1 MKSLKKLV
9 AVAITVAMVTVT
21 LVGCGAK
28 ESASSDNGKGKE
40 AAEKQKITIGAMSS
54 VDVIPLVVAK
64 EKGYL
69 EKNGVDLDLQVFK
82 SAKDRDAAFQSGA
95 LDGVFTDI
103 VAVALY
109 QNGGF
114 DVRITGSTDGDFMLV
129 AGKDSKVKTINDIK
143 GKKVG
148 ISEKTVIEYTLD
160 EILKKNSV
168 AVKDV
173 EKAFVPAI
181 PTRLEMLATNK
192 IDVALLPE
200 PFSTL
205 ALKDGGILLG
215 SASEQGMLPA
225 VSAFSKKAID
235 EKNKGIEALYKA
247 YDEAVDYI
255 NSTDIKEYEDLVI
268 KTVGYPETAKGAIK
282 LPKFRKNTV
291 PSKEELQ
298 RAIDWTVS
306 NGLCNKD
313 IKPENLVK
321 ASSKNK

>member
-1 MKSLKKLV
+1 MKRLKKLI
-9 AVAITVAMVTVT
+9 ALISVAIVTVA

-28 ESASSDNGKGKE
+28 EITNSEGDKDNKTE
-40 AAEKQKITIGAMSS
+40 EKQKITIGAMSS
-54 VDVIPLVVAK
+54 VDVIPFVVAK

-114 DVRITGSTDGDFMLV
+114 DVRIAGVTDGDFMLV
-129 AGKDSKVKTINDIK
+129 AGKDSKVKTIGDVK
-143 GKKVG
+143 DKKIG

-160 EILKKNSV
+160 EILKKNSIEI
-168 AVKDV
+168 KEV
-173 EKAFVPAI
+173 EKTFVPAI
-181 PTRLEMLATNK
+181 PTRLEMLANNK

-200 PFSTL
+200 PFATL
-205 ALKDGGILLG
+205 AINDGGILLG
-215 SASEQGMLPA
+215 SASAEGMLPA
-225 VSAFSKKAID
+225 VSAFSKKALD
-235 EKNKGIEALYKA
+235 EKSKGIENLYKA
-247 YDEAVDYI
+247 YDEAVEYI
-255 NSTDIKEYEDLVI
+255 NSTDIKEYENLVI
-268 KTVGYPETAKGAIK
+268 ETVGYPETAKGTIK
-282 LPKFRKNTV
+282 LPKFRKTAV

-298 RAIDWTVS
+298 RAIDWAVS
-306 NGLCNKD
+306 NGICSKD

-321 ASSKNK
+321 

>member
-1 MKSLKKLV
+1 MKNIKKLI

-28 ESASSDNGKGKE
+28 EPTSNDSGKSKE
-40 AAEKQKITIGAMSS
+40 VTEKQKITIGAMPS
-54 VDVIPLVVAK
+54 VDVFPLVVAK

-114 DVRITGSTDGDFMLV
+114 DVRITGATDGDFMLV
-129 AGKDSKVKTINDIK
+129 AGKDSKVKAISDVK
-143 GKKVG
+143 GKKIG

-160 EILKKNSV
+160 ELLKKNSV

-173 EKAFVPAI
+173 EKTFVPAI

-192 IDVALLPE
+192 IDMALLPE

-306 NGLCNKD
+306 NGLCKSD

-321 ASSKNK
+321 

>member
-1 MKSLKKLV
+1 MKSLKRLV

-28 ESASSDNGKGKE
+28 ESPSNDNGKGKE
-40 AAEKQKITIGAMSS
+40 VAEKQKITIGAMSS

-129 AGKDSKVKTINDIK
+129 AGKDSKVKTISDIK

-168 AVKDV
+168 TVKDV

-215 SASEQGMLPA
+215 STSEQGMLPA

-306 NGLCNKD
+306 NGLCSKD

-321 ASSKNK
+321 